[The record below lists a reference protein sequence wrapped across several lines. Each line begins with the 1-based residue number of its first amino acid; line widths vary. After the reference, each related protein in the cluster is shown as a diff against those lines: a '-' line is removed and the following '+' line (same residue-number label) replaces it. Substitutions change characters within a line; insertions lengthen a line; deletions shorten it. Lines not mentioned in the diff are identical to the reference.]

1 MKWLVQ
7 NLSFSRDYIELEI
20 TIHSNKENVTMPT
33 MYRILTSRIKLIS
46 KIATHYS
53 DPITGRKKTFFQL
66 AMNQNLTVL
75 YRYWFTLIVQL
86 KFTDENVDT
95 CC

>member
-46 KIATHYS
+46 KIAT
-53 DPITGRKKTFFQL
+53 L
-66 AMNQNLTVL
+66 
-75 YRYWFTLIVQL
+75 
-86 KFTDENVDT
+86 
-95 CC
+95 